1 MSEIRL
7 KGLAGID
14 MADIPVGGGVPLD
27 AAWTSVGVTYRDE
40 ASLTEEDPTVTE
52 HFSNENDDPEESDMA
67 SGKRTLA
74 FTLIDFT
81 PATLVKFVGG
91 ETSGTGDTLAWNAP
105 AQKAK
110 IEKAF
115 RLRSKNGHYITL
127 PRVSFTS
134 KLDYNL
140 APSGIAKVLITGTVM
155 SPGDTDVSS
164 IIKGIT
170 PVED

>member
-14 MADIPVGGGVPLD
+14 MADIPSGGGVPAVED
-27 AAWTSVGVTYRDE
+27 WVSVGVTYRDE
-40 ASLTEEDPTVTE
+40 ASLTEEDPTLTE
-52 HFSNENDDPEESDMA
+52 HYSNENDDPEESDMA

-74 FTLIDFT
+74 LALIDFT
-81 PATLVKFVGG
+81 PDTLIKFVGG
-91 ETSGTGDTLAWNAP
+91 TKSGTGATEVWNAP
-105 AQKAK
+105 AQKSK

-115 RLRSKNGHYITL
+115 RIRSKNGHYLIL
-127 PRVSFTS
+127 PRVSFVS

-155 SPGDTDVSS
+155 SPGDDSVSS

-170 PVED
+170 PA